1 VSAGLIYKE
10 ILESI
15 VVYIM
20 EKELEMDIILAK
32 KKPAETKK

>member
-15 VVYIM
+15 VVYMM
-20 EKELEMDIILAK
+20 EKELEMDIILVN
-32 KKPAETKK
+32 KKPAEKKK